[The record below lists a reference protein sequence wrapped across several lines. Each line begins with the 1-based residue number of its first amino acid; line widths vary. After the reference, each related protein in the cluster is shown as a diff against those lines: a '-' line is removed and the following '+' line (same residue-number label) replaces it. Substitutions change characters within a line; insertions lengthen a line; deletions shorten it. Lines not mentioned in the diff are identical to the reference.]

1 MFNEIS
7 YHNSA
12 ISSKNSHSYYWLNS
26 YFCWLPQGKRAIH
39 ELSPW
44 IITIIVPIL
53 SHINMDIVVNIGHTH
68 IYIYNIYIYRYSK
81 IRKPKKTL
89 LHNIIM
95 IIPINPMIPIEPC
108 KSTVLGRPS
117 LVLSLALRR
126 GSCCSTDFVWSTVLR
141 SEPHRLAA
149 RCRCATTETA
159 TGGLMMIIW
168 WLHGDIWW
176 LELGFCWFHDDLVAF
191 NVNL

>member
-1 MFNEIS
+1 MFNELS

-68 IYIYNIYIYRYSK
+68 IYIYIIYTYID
-81 IRKPKKTL
+81 IRKFENQKKHYYIILSWLSPLTPLTPWSLLSHVKALFWDVHPWSCPWRYDEAPAAPRTSFGPPCCAASHTAWQRAVAVPRPK
-89 LHNIIM
+89 
-95 IIPINPMIPIEPC
+95 PPP
-108 KSTVLGRPS
+108 V
-117 LVLSLALRR
+117 V
-126 GSCCSTDFVWSTVLR
+126 
-141 SEPHRLAA
+141 
-149 RCRCATTETA
+149 
-159 TGGLMMIIW
+159 
-168 WLHGDIWW
+168 
-176 LELGFCWFHDDLVAF
+176 
-191 NVNL
+191 

>member
-1 MFNEIS
+1 MN
-7 YHNSA
+7 YHHYCPYIKPYKYGYS
-12 ISSKNSHSYYWLNS
+12 
-26 YFCWLPQGKRAIH
+26 GKYR
-39 ELSPW
+39 
-44 IITIIVPIL
+44 T
-53 SHINMDIVVNIGHTH
+53 HTH
-68 IYIYNIYIYRYSK
+68 IYIIYTYID
-81 IRKPKKTL
+81 IRKFENQKKTL

-95 IIPINPMIPIEPC
+95 IIPINPINPMIPIEPC

-168 WLHGDIWW
+168 WLHGDIW
-176 LELGFCWFHDDLVAF
+176 
-191 NVNL
+191 